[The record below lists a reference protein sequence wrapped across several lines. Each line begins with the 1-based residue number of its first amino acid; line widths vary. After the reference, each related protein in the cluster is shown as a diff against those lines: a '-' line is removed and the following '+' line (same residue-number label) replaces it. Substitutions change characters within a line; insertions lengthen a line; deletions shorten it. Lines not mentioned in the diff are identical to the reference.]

1 MQVSPSAKLEQLLM
15 ERNSSYLLPVNILFL
30 LLCIIIFF
38 NLDFFLDLFS
48 SLSPFVFYLI
58 SRKLCPRVEI
68 IIRDSDFDSRIRIL
82 LLNTFKLLLLWL
94 NFSFQNFTLQKKNR
108 KRMDQ
113 VPKTWLPIFPC
124 WNDALVPRNAKSVRK
139 KLMSFFGT
147 RPFILRIRCKSKLL
161 EWD

>member
-68 IIRDSDFDSRIRIL
+68 IIRDSDFDSRIRIFYYL
-82 LLNTFKLLLLWL
+82 IHSNCCCYDWISVFR
-94 NFSFQNFTLQKKNR
+94 TLH
-108 KRMDQ
+108 
-113 VPKTWLPIFPC
+113 C
-124 WNDALVPRNAKSVRK
+124 RK
-139 KLMSFFGT
+139 KIESEWTKCQKHDSLFF
-147 RPFILRIRCKSKLL
+147 RVEMMLWFLVMLNQSEKN
-161 EWD
+161 